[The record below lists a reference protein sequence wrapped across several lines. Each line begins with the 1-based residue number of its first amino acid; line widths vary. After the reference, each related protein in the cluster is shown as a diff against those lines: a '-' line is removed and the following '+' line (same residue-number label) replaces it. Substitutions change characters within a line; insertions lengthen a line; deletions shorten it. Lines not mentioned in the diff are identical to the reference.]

1 MSLAGSVNRRRTQ
14 KSALKEEAAMGH
26 AQEHTI
32 HGKGRPAEGLGRAQT
47 NVNKGFVADSTPI
60 NASHQTRLE
69 WT

>member
-1 MSLAGSVNRRRTQ
+1 
-14 KSALKEEAAMGH
+14 MGH

-69 WT
+69 WTEFETVYTGFCKGKPR